1 MVIEPD
7 EDAEGMEA
15 MRIGEIGDGGPD
27 DGFVG
32 DIEVDIVGVAES
44 GGAPIDLEDFGALIF
59 DDQPVAWFEGFS
71 DFEGDA
77 GDDIAEEILHGK
89 ADDSDDD
96 GGTENHSLDILA
108 IDAADDEEDRGDD
121 GENGEDLAKKLRGRL
136 VLFLFIPEFPEVA
149 FEDGDGEEGAKED
162 GCGAAEFEKFVTTNK
177 LVIKDFQRDPESEDH
192 AEALIEDTKF
202 DAGVAFE
209 NFAEGDGEKVNDRNG
224 D

>member
-7 EDAEGMEA
+7 EDAEGMAA

-27 DGFVG
+27 DGLVG

-44 GGAPIDLEDFGALIF
+44 GGAPVDLEDFGVLIF
-59 DDQPVAWFEGFS
+59 DDQPVAWLEGFS

-89 ADDSDDD
+89 ADDADDD

-121 GENGEDLAKKLRGRL
+121 GENGEDLAKKLGGGL

-162 GCGAAEFEKFVTTNK
+162 GCGAAEFEKFVTTNE
-177 LVIKDFQRDPESEDH
+177 LGIKDFDGDPEGEDY
-192 AEALIEDTKF
+192 AEALIEDAKF

-209 NFAEGDGEKVNDRNG
+209 NFAEGDGEKVNDRDG